1 MKLKKSENAI
11 PKKYNYGLALLKVI
25 LAYSVVCTHHLNF
38 KSIENKI
45 LQYLFKERLSHV
57 PAFFI
62 MSFYFMYKD
71 LLSSNI
77 KAYLKR
83 LERLLIPYILWPII
97 IFILNNY
104 ILYIFTIVQKFSFN
118 DLIYQF
124 IIGRGVLGI
133 LWFQWNLIM
142 LTSLFFFIIY
152 FCKNK
157 YLFLIQIFGCFSYT
171 IQYSGYNKKLINILR
186 PEIKFTLGKFFE
198 SVPFASTGLTL
209 ASFQILNIIQ
219 KYKIQTLFFCLYI
232 FVSLDKYSIIR
243 DLKFSNSY
251 SGLIFNVRAI
261 CLIFIFSLF
270 PSNKITNIKIQKILK
285 HITNYT
291 PGVYYL
297 HPVIRRYFK
306 NDINHTLSGVFIIYL
321 ICYLICLI
329 GMIFFGKTK
338 LKYLF

>member
-1 MKLKKSENAI
+1 
-11 PKKYNYGLALLKVI
+11 
-25 LAYSVVCTHHLNF
+25 
-38 KSIENKI
+38 
-45 LQYLFKERLSHV
+45 
-57 PAFFI
+57 

-83 LERLLIPYILWPII
+83 LERLLIPYIVWPII
-97 IFILNNY
+97 VFILNNY
-104 ILYIFTIVQKFSFN
+104 ILCKFIVVQKFSFN
-118 DLIYQF
+118 DLKYQF

-142 LTSLFFFIIY
+142 LTSIFFFIIY
-152 FCKNK
+152 FWKKK
-157 YLFLIQIFGCFSYT
+157 YLFLIQIFACFSYT

-198 SVPFASTGLTL
+198 SVPFASTGLSL

-232 FVSLDKYSIIR
+232 FISSDKYSIIT

-270 PSNKITNIKIQKILK
+270 PSDKISNIKIKKILRY
-285 HITNYT
+285 ITNYT
-291 PGVYYL
+291 AGVYYL
-297 HPVIRRYFK
+297 HMHIIKYFK
-306 NDINHTLSGVFIIYL
+306 FFIDPIKKGNIFGLFIIYL
-321 ICYLICLI
+321 ICYFICFVGILL
-329 GMIFFGKTK
+329 FGKTK
-338 LKYLF
+338 LKNLFS

>member
-1 MKLKKSENAI
+1 MKLKKSKNDI
-11 PKKYNYGLALLKVI
+11 SKKYNYGLGLLKVI
-25 LAYSVVCTHHLNF
+25 LAYCVVCTHHLNF
-38 KSIENKI
+38 KTIKNKI
-45 LQYLFKERLSHV
+45 LQYLFKERLCQV

-83 LERLLIPYILWPII
+83 LERLLIPYIVWPII
-97 IFILNNY
+97 VFILNNY
-104 ILYIFTIVQKFSFN
+104 ILCKFIVVQKFSFN
-118 DLIYQF
+118 DLKYQF

-142 LTSLFFFIIY
+142 LTSIFFFIIY
-152 FCKNK
+152 FWKKK
-157 YLFLIQIFGCFSYT
+157 YLFLIQIFACFSYT

-198 SVPFASTGLTL
+198 SVPFASTGLSL

-232 FVSLDKYSIIR
+232 FISSDKYSIIT

-270 PSNKITNIKIQKILK
+270 PSNKITNIKIGKILK

-291 PGVYYL
+291 AGVYYL

-306 NDINHTLSGVFIIYL
+306 NNINHTLSGVFIIYL
-321 ICYLICLI
+321 ICYLICFI
-329 GMIFFGKTK
+329 GFIYYNNKNKRTF
-338 LKYLF
+338 